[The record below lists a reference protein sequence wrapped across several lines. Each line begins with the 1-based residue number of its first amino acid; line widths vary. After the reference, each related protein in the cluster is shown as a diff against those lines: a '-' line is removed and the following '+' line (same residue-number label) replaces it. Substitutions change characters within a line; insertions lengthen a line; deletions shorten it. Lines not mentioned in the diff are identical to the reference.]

1 MIDNCAD
8 DWRIAMTWQ
17 RMSQIGLELLV
28 CAVHPVPGE
37 YYFMWTTKLANK
49 NKTLGTEKV
58 PYDVAF
64 SLPMFFRLYLI
75 CRVMLLHS
83 KLFTDASSRSI
94 GALNRINFN
103 TR

>member
-1 MIDNCAD
+1 MVSI
-8 DWRIAMTWQ
+8 
-17 RMSQIGLELLV
+17 
-28 CAVHPVPGE
+28 
-37 YYFMWTTKLANK
+37 
-49 NKTLGTEKV
+49 
-58 PYDVAF
+58 DVAL

-103 TR
+103 TRSVLMKGKQFKIKDLMVIDVL